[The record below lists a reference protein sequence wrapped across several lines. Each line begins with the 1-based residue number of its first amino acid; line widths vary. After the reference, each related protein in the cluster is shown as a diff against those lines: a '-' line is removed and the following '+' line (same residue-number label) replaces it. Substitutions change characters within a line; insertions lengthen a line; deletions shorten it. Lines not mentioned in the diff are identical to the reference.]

1 MKNKSESLQILS
13 AEVDVLAQAAVMLD
27 TASAAEVDSYIASIR
42 RVGSMAREYGI
53 DVFDD
58 IAGIVQDCIG
68 KAGAQ
73 NSDAVNDIVSAG
85 ISALQEIIES
95 LRAGVPG
102 KDADSVRRYFESLL
116 QGKPDSQPMDLAEAQ
131 LREIPD
137 FLSNTISSL
146 SDVEAQVIDLEKNT
160 SDKEMVN
167 AVLRAFH
174 TIKGESALLGI
185 VNVSE
190 LAHAVENVFQKAR
203 EKEFV
208 IDTQGINLVLS
219 TIDHFKRVLI
229 ELQSNLQSGLNFD
242 ISGPRAEV
250 EAYISGKLAA
260 KSEASDAQKP
270 AIEPAAAAVSVSAQ
284 YVCKIP
290 TLDLEESGDMIC
302 EFIGE
307 SNDHLAT
314 AEDSLLALENSP
326 GNPEE
331 INKIF
336 RAFHTIKG
344 VSSFLNL
351 EDIRTLTHETETMM
365 DMVRKGTLQLDSSVV
380 DAILGS
386 IDASRKLLVLLD
398 EQVKNGGRISSP
410 YYDVAPQ
417 ICMVRAIIN
426 ARQAGADAPPVSP
439 LGQILMQQPVL
450 QEAQLQEALEE
461 QRNVS
466 GQKKIGEILVEK
478 GAVTPAQVERALES
492 QTPREGHVIDQSIK
506 IGIQKLDALI
516 EMVGELVITGTQVAH
531 NKVVSGSDDNRL
543 IKDMAQLSRI
553 IREVQDVAMNMRL
566 VPIRPVFQKMMRLVR
581 DVSKKSGK
589 EVEMRLSGEDTEIDK
604 NITDLLSDPLMHMV
618 RNSVDHGIEPADVR
632 LASGKS
638 KGGLVELNAF
648 HRGGNIVIEIRD
660 DGGGLNRDKILKKA
674 KEKGLVKDGDT
685 LSDAKIYSLILEPG
699 FSTAD
704 KITDISGRGVGMD
717 VVKRNIEMLR
727 GKIEIESAAGKGTV
741 FAIKLPL
748 TLAIIDGIIL
758 SVGVEQYIVPVNSV
772 VEFFGPKQDD
782 ITVVAG
788 KGEMVMFH
796 GELYQLVRLDS
807 FFGVGARYKRI
818 EDATACLIES
828 DYGRAALLVDGII
841 GQQQVVIKSLG
852 EKLKDIDGVSGGTI
866 LGDGKVGLILD
877 VNGILQGF
885 RR

>member
-1 MKNKSESLQILS
+1 
-13 AEVDVLAQAAVMLD
+13 LAQAAVMLD
-27 TASAAEVDSYIASIR
+27 TASAAEVDSYIASVR
-42 RVGSMAREYGI
+42 RVGGMAREYGLS
-53 DVFDD
+53 VFDD
-58 IAGIVQDCIG
+58 IAGIVQESIG

-95 LRAGVPG
+95 LKAGVPG
-102 KDADSVRRYFESLL
+102 KDVDSVRRRFESLL
-116 QGKPDSQPMDLAEAQ
+116 RGKPEAQAMDLAETQ

-146 SDVEAQVIDLEKNT
+146 SDVEAQIIALEKNT
-160 SDKEMVN
+160 SDTEMVN

-174 TIKGESALLGI
+174 TIKGEAALLGI

-203 EKEFV
+203 EKEFTL
-208 IDTQGINLVLS
+208 DTQGINLALGS
-219 TIDHFKRVLI
+219 IDHFKRLFL
-229 ELQSNLQSGLNFD
+229 ELQSDLQQGLRSD
-242 ISGPRAEV
+242 ISGPRTEMEV
-250 EAYISGKLAA
+250 YVAGKLAA
-260 KSEASDAQKP
+260 KTAASAVRQTFP
-270 AIEPAAAAVSVSAQ
+270 EPAAAAPGAAQ
-284 YVCKIP
+284 YVCKVP
-290 TLDLEESGDMIC
+290 ALDLAESRDMIC

-351 EDIRTLTHETETMM
+351 DDIRTLTHETETMM

-386 IDASRKLLVLLD
+386 IDAARKLLVLLD
-398 EQVKNGGRISSP
+398 EQVKNGGQLSCP

-417 ICMVRAIIN
+417 ISAVRAIIH
-426 ARQAGADAPPVSP
+426 ARQSGAEAQPVPP
-439 LGQILMQQPVL
+439 LGQILMRQPVL
-450 QEAQLQEALEE
+450 QEAQLQEALDE
-461 QRNVS
+461 QRTVS
-466 GQKKIGEILVEK
+466 GGKKIGEILVEK
-478 GAVTPAQVERALES
+478 GAVTPAQVERALEA
-492 QTPREGHVIDQSIK
+492 QAPREGQVVEQSIK

-516 EMVGELVITGTQVAH
+516 EMVGELVITGTQVAQ
-531 NKVVSGSDDNRL
+531 NRTVSGSDDNRL

-581 DVSKKSGK
+581 DLSKKSGK

-632 LASGKS
+632 VANGKQ
-638 KGGLVELNAF
+638 KGGIVELNAF
-648 HRGGNIVIEIRD
+648 HRGGNIVIEIKD
-660 DGGGLNRDKILKKA
+660 DGGGLNRDKILSKA
-674 KEKGLVKDGDT
+674 REKGLVKDSDT
-685 LSDAKIYSLILEPG
+685 LSDAKIYSLIFEPG

-717 VVKRNIEMLR
+717 VVKRNIDMLR
-727 GKIEIESAAGKGTV
+727 GKIEIESAVGKGTV

-758 SVGVEQYIVPVNSV
+758 GVGVEQYIVPVNSV
-772 VEFFGPKQDD
+772 VEFFGPKQED
-782 ITVVAG
+782 ITVIAG
-788 KGEMVMFH
+788 QGEMVMFH
-796 GELYQLVRLDS
+796 GELYQLLRLDS

-818 EDATACLIES
+818 EEATACLVES
-828 DYGRAALLVDGII
+828 DYGKAALLVDRII

-852 EKLKDIDGVSGGTI
+852 ERLKDIDGVSGGTI
-866 LGDGKVGLILD
+866 LGDGKVGLIID
-877 VNGILQGF
+877 VNGIIQRF

>member
-1 MKNKSESLQILS
+1 M
-13 AEVDVLAQAAVMLD
+13 AQAAVMLD
-27 TASAAEVDSYIASIR
+27 TASAAEVDSYIASVR
-42 RVGSMAREYGI
+42 RVGGMAREYGLS
-53 DVFDD
+53 VFDD
-58 IAGIVQDCIG
+58 IAGIVQESIG

-95 LRAGVPG
+95 LKAGVPG
-102 KDADSVRRYFESLL
+102 KDVDSVRRRFESLL
-116 QGKPDSQPMDLAEAQ
+116 RGKPEAQAMDLAETQ

-146 SDVEAQVIDLEKNT
+146 SDVEAQIIALEKNT
-160 SDKEMVN
+160 SDTEMVN

-174 TIKGESALLGI
+174 TIKGEAALLGI

-203 EKEFV
+203 EKEFTL
-208 IDTQGINLVLS
+208 DTQGINLALGS
-219 TIDHFKRVLI
+219 IDHFKRLFL
-229 ELQSNLQSGLNFD
+229 ELQSDLQQGLRSD
-242 ISGPRAEV
+242 ISGPRTEMEV
-250 EAYISGKLAA
+250 YVAGKLAA
-260 KSEASDAQKP
+260 KTAASAVRQTFP
-270 AIEPAAAAVSVSAQ
+270 EPAAAAPGAAQ
-284 YVCKIP
+284 YVCKVP
-290 TLDLEESGDMIC
+290 ALDLAESRDMIC

-351 EDIRTLTHETETMM
+351 DDIRTLTHETETMM

-386 IDASRKLLVLLD
+386 IDAARKLLVLLD
-398 EQVKNGGRISSP
+398 EQVKNGGQLSCP

-417 ICMVRAIIN
+417 IAAVRGIML
-426 ARQAGADAPPVSP
+426 ARESGAEALPVPP
-439 LGQILMQQPVL
+439 LGQILMRQPVL
-450 QEAQLQEALEE
+450 QEAQLQEALDE
-461 QRNVS
+461 QRTVS
-466 GQKKIGEILVEK
+466 GGKKIGEILVEK
-478 GAVTPAQVERALES
+478 GAVTPAQVERALEA
-492 QTPREGHVIDQSIK
+492 QAPREGQVVEQSIK

-516 EMVGELVITGTQVAH
+516 EMVGELVITGTQVAQ
-531 NKVVSGSDDNRL
+531 NRTVSGSDDNRL

-581 DVSKKSGK
+581 DLSKKSGK

-632 LASGKS
+632 VANGKQ
-638 KGGLVELNAF
+638 KGGIVELNAF
-648 HRGGNIVIEIRD
+648 HRGGNIVIEIKD
-660 DGGGLNRDKILKKA
+660 DGGGLNRDKILSKA
-674 KEKGLVKDGDT
+674 REKGLVKDSDT
-685 LSDAKIYSLILEPG
+685 LSDAKIYSLIFEPG

-717 VVKRNIEMLR
+717 VVKRNIDMLR
-727 GKIEIESAAGKGTV
+727 GKIEIESAVGKGTV

-758 SVGVEQYIVPVNSV
+758 GVGVEQYIVPVNSV
-772 VEFFGPKQDD
+772 VEFFGPKQED
-782 ITVVAG
+782 ITVIAG
-788 KGEMVMFH
+788 QGEMVMFH
-796 GELYQLVRLDS
+796 GELYQLLRLDS

-818 EDATACLIES
+818 EEATACLVES
-828 DYGRAALLVDGII
+828 DYGKAALLVDRII

-852 EKLKDIDGVSGGTI
+852 ERLKDIDGVSGGTI
-866 LGDGKVGLILD
+866 LGDGKVGLIID
-877 VNGILQGF
+877 VNGIIQRF